1 MGRRDS
7 IMTIEN
13 IGYILEVL
21 KCGSISAAANK
32 LFMSQPLLSQKIR
45 NIEQELDIVIFNRYS
60 TPISLTYSGEI
71 FVRHAEEIMKSKA
84 NLCSEIH
91 DMKEERLGRLRIGIS
106 THRALY
112 TFPKL
117 LAEYRKEYPAVE
129 VKIRDYSHTTFTD
142 ALLSDQVDL
151 AMISHS
157 HMHKKVD
164 YTYLRRDK
172 MILVAGLHTGIASRH
187 QAGETVSI
195 REAENEKFVSVQ
207 EKFGFRTSQ
216 DGIFQTGGISPEIV
230 LETSN
235 IDLACRLAI
244 VSDCVSLCPEAH
256 PLETEFLKK
265 DSFYCYLPNQEYK
278 RSFSICS
285 RKGVFLPKYMRA
297 FIDAAVKLY
306 EDRTEGLADSL

>member
-1 MGRRDS
+1 
-7 IMTIEN
+7 MTIEN

-21 KCGSISAAANK
+21 KAGSISAAATK

-45 NIEQELDIVIFNRYS
+45 SIEQELDIVIFNRYS
-60 TPISLTYSGEI
+60 TPISLTYAGEV
-71 FVRHAEEIMKSKA
+71 FVRYAEEIIRSKT
-84 NLCSEIH
+84 NLCRELA
-91 DMKEERLGRLRIGIS
+91 DMKEEQMGRLRIAIS

-117 LAEYRKEYPAVE
+117 LAEYRKEYPSVE
-129 VKIRDYSHTTFTD
+129 VKIRDYSRTTFTD

-157 HMHKKVD
+157 RMDKDVD
-164 YTYLRRDK
+164 YTYLRRDR
-172 MILVAGLHTGIASRH
+172 MILVGGLHTEIASRH
-187 QAGETVSI
+187 QAGDTVSI
-195 REAENEKFVSVQ
+195 REAEKEKFVSVQ
-207 EKFGFRTSQ
+207 EKFGFRRSQ
-216 DGIFQTGGISPEIV
+216 DGIFQAGGISPEIV
-230 LETSN
+230 LETAN

-265 DSFYCYLPNQEYK
+265 DSFYCYIPEQEYD

-285 RKGVFLPKYMRA
+285 RKGMFLPRYMRA
-297 FIDAAVKLY
+297 FINAAVKLY
-306 EDRTEGLADSL
+306 AE